1 MSDDEPDDK
10 SSNHPARGL
19 KWLLFSNT
27 GEFVSVWVHKQLT
40 CVCVCVFLI
49 NTPSPNCQS
58 IRMLYDNVG
67 SVCVCVCVLWVVV
80 CYYGS
85 VRLAYMNSGA
95 SVTS

>member
-1 MSDDEPDDK
+1 M
-10 SSNHPARGL
+10 
-19 KWLLFSNT
+19 LFSNT

-67 SVCVCVCVLWVVV
+67 SVCVCVCPLGCCLLLRQRETCVYELR
-80 CYYGS
+80 S
-85 VRLAYMNSGA
+85 KRDILN
-95 SVTS
+95 